1 MADSPLSLMQE
12 VKNIEKIK
20 EKRAV
25 KKGLKEKAKS
35 APKELVRHGLG
46 DGTERLRG
54 QLRDTAQRGQADDYG
69 GDRIEDTA
77 VGGARWMERGAE
89 RGVESLLKKRKERRG
104 QTQEAESPTAP
115 DPSTPQEPPAEHP
128 SPHEPPPREQPK
140 IKTRE
145 AVTAREGG
153 APPSRGGRTEPASAA
168 GPDRLKIKMRK
179 SAVRNVREVSDG
191 TEPAA
196 PNEPERPKIRTRET
210 AVHDVCAD
218 APSEPQG
225 RPELPQIKTRETVT
239 DAASGHTPSTAPSS
253 REKPSER
260 MSIKTKDTY
269 IRRQPAPQPEQP
281 SPQAFTQGQRGFVQQ
296 RGRAA
301 AMKRAEG
308 RRTGNGAV
316 PQPKGSEK
324 TSPPAPARRGYTSA
338 HPVHKPVRPGN
349 PDTQPVRDGGK
360 AIVKTGRSVRKASER
375 TARHAIKTADHSAR
389 KTIKNTQRTAKTAA
403 RTTKTA
409 AQTAKTAQRTAQ
421 ATIKATQRAVQA
433 ARATAKSAATTAKA
447 TAKATVAAVKAAIA
461 AVQALAAAIAAG
473 GWVAI
478 VIVLVI
484 CMVGML
490 IASPFGIFFSGGDS
504 PDAVSPSAAVAQI
517 NREYADTLSGLQAGG
532 SYDSVEIVGRP
543 PSWMDVFAVFSV
555 KTVSGDGM
563 NVVVLDADRVER
575 LRTVFWDM
583 TKITTATRTVDHPA
597 TEDEEAWTET
607 VLTITVTPRTVDDMR
622 VFYQFTEEQ
631 NAELDSLLTPESRDL
646 WNQLLYGN
654 SGEIVAVALSQ
665 VGNVGGQPYWS
676 WYGFNS
682 RVEWCACFVSWC
694 ANECGYIDA
703 GVIPKFAGCT
713 GGSNWFK
720 ARGQWQEGSY
730 EPRPGDL
737 VFFDWDN
744 KGSSGPQDDVPDHVG
759 IVERVENGVVYTVE
773 GNSGDS
779 CRQNSYSVGHYEVWG
794 YATPIY

>member
-1 MADSPLSLMQE
+1 M
-12 VKNIEKIK
+12 KNERGWQIIAKIK
-20 EKRAV
+20 EKRTV
-25 KKGLKEKAKS
+25 TGKLKEKVKAT
-35 APKELVRHGLG
+35 PKELVRRGLD

-54 QLRDTAQRGQADDYG
+54 QLRETAQRGQASDYG

-77 VGGARWMERGAE
+77 VGGARRTERGIE
-89 RGVESLLKKRKERRG
+89 YLLKKKKAAKERKSDG
-104 QTQEAESPTAP
+104 DPPMEQESPPEAP
-115 DPSTPQEPPAEHP
+115 AGQS

-140 IKTRE
+140 VKTRE
-145 AVTAREGG
+145 AVTAKDGSASPSGG
-153 APPSRGGRTEPASAA
+153 SRTTSSAA
-168 GPDRLKIKMRK
+168 GP
-179 SAVRNVREVSDG
+179 
-191 TEPAA
+191 
-196 PNEPERPKIRTRET
+196 ERMK
-210 AVHDVCAD
+210 
-218 APSEPQG
+218 
-225 RPELPQIKTRETVT
+225 IKTRESAVRGGRLSSDSAELVAPGEPEHPQIRTKET
-239 DAASGHTPSTAPSS
+239 AAAPSDHVTTPPS
-253 REKPSER
+253 GEKTPQR
-260 MSIKTKDTY
+260 LSIKTKDAY
-269 IRRQPAPQPEQP
+269 IQRQPPPAPEQP
-281 SPQAFTQGQRGFVQQ
+281 PPQAFTQGQREFVQQ

-308 RRTGNGAV
+308 RRTGNGTV
-316 PQPKGSEK
+316 PQPKGGGDAA
-324 TSPPAPARRGYTSA
+324 PPAPARRGYASA
-338 HPVHKPVRPGN
+338 HPVHRPVNPGN
-349 PDTQPVRDGGK
+349 PGTQFARDGGK
-360 AIVKTGRSVRKASER
+360 AVVKTGRSVRKTSER
-375 TARHAIKTADHSAR
+375 TARHAIKTADRSAKKII
-389 KTIKNTQRTAKTAA
+389 KTTQRTAKTAA

-409 AQTAKTAQRTAQ
+409 AQSAKAAQRTAQ
-421 ATIKATQRAVQA
+421 ATVKATQRAVQA
-433 ARATAKSAATTAKA
+433 ARATAKAAATTAKA
-447 TAKATVAAVKAAIA
+447 AAKATVAAVKAAIA
-461 AVQALAAAIAAG
+461 AIQALAAAIAAG

-484 CMVGML
+484 CMVGLL
-490 IASPFGIFFSGGDS
+490 IASPFGIFFSDGGG

-543 PSWMDVFAVFSV
+543 PSWVDVFAVFSV

-563 NVVVLDADRVER
+563 DVVVLDSDRVER

-597 TEDEEAWTET
+597 TEDTEAWTET
-607 VLTITVTPRTVDDMR
+607 ILTITVTPRTVDDMR
-622 VFYQFTEEQ
+622 VFYQFTDEQ
-631 NAELDSLLTPESRDL
+631 NAALDSLLTPESRDL
-646 WNQLLYGN
+646 WNNLLYGS

-713 GGSNWFK
+713 GGANWFK
-720 ARGQWQEGSY
+720 NRGLWQENGY

-737 VFFDWDN
+737 IFFDWDN
-744 KGSSGPQDDVPDHVG
+744 KGSSGPQDDIPDHVG

-794 YATPIY
+794 YATPIYN